1 MNLVEISEMLKGAPD
16 TYLTQHIQTP
26 DGSVPQYL
34 ALAELQRRQDM
45 RARFAQQNPQSTV
58 ADDATQG
65 IAAAGMAPPMAPPGA
80 PPEAP
85 PQGFAKGGEV
95 KDTTLDQI
103 MKSLGIRNLPS
114 EKAAH
119 EAAISRAQ
127 ARTRNFEDKMS
138 GQYREHMRNV
148 MRAQDADLSRARK
161 AMAPA
166 ENPALDQEFARQ
178 AAELSPEQVD
188 AGYQEFLERQRQ
200 RKIRDDAIP
209 GYPVGTDF
217 DKVFAPIPAG
227 YKEGGLIEQYIQRAG
242 KFESGN
248 NRNAKNPFSTA
259 SGRFQ
264 FIDSTRRRLD
274 KKYGFDPKDRS
285 DDAEA
290 ERMRVYTQETVD
302 ALESSN
308 IPVTGGTLYGGHF
321 LGQGGIRKFFDAY
334 RKDPNA
340 NVSEHFSAEIIKKN
354 PAIFNPRGGAPRTTL
369 AAVMEKFDKVGG
381 SGQRT
386 PMSDEDMNLGA
397 AVQVASRADRGDI
410 GPYEDMNMKQ
420 AAALAQLLEP
430 SKLARTPAPALSY
443 LQMQNSADQ
452 QMRSQMLEQLGIP
465 SGMTGPV
472 GFAGGGV
479 VKGYSGADGASSVA
493 VRGPGEYYR
502 YNPVT
507 GQLEVDP
514 NAPPYMPNM
523 MAVDRG
529 EVVPGFEYTDAELAR
544 QFGGGGKSIT
554 KDAKD
559 SISPRPKNYD
569 PMWGTAFLM
578 GAGDMPPDVATGS
591 AEKHR
596 EFLRSKKENKKE
608 KPDATPPGVKFGDRA
623 KDMLSIFNNKEPL
636 EEKYRKS
643 KKAAEGW
650 EEWRDEQLAVKNPMI
665 GKGDVPE
672 ALFEAGR
679 YVTTLAGAVPWSLN
693 KINQGANALES
704 RLFEN
709 NVSGSWDKKP
719 GPKPPSQ
726 FFYTPESAASTGG
739 NGILG
744 GVGINLPP
752 GAPAAPPSAEDVAA
766 ATQRLREEAGV
777 PAATAPSAPATTPPA
792 SKFDAFA
799 DQFLQELKDAKMSKE
814 EMRSNAL
821 LQAGLGMMAGTS
833 PHFFT
838 NVGQGAM
845 AGLQSYQQSKAQNQA
860 LASEAY
866 KNMMA
871 ARAFGLDERKVAA
884 SEREIASE
892 SAYRDE
898 MLKIN
903 KKRADDAIAKIAPN
917 GLSSAAT
924 NLLSQIVQ
932 SEMANVKDLGKSLTE
947 EQLAKLIMSRA
958 DMVRFAVGSQ
968 IDNVSDTEE

>member
-1 MNLVEISEMLKGAPD
+1 M
-16 TYLTQHIQTP
+16 
-26 DGSVPQYL
+26 
-34 ALAELQRRQDM
+34 
-45 RARFAQQNPQSTV
+45 
-58 ADDATQG
+58 
-65 IAAAGMAPPMAPPGA
+65 
-80 PPEAP
+80 
-85 PQGFAKGGEV
+85 
-95 KDTTLDQI
+95 
-103 MKSLGIRNLPS
+103 
-114 EKAAH
+114 
-119 EAAISRAQ
+119 
-127 ARTRNFEDKMS
+127 
-138 GQYREHMRNV
+138 
-148 MRAQDADLSRARK
+148 
-161 AMAPA
+161 
-166 ENPALDQEFARQ
+166 
-178 AAELSPEQVD
+178 
-188 AGYQEFLERQRQ
+188 
-200 RKIRDDAIP
+200 
-209 GYPVGTDF
+209 
-217 DKVFAPIPAG
+217 
-227 YKEGGLIEQYIQRAG
+227 IEQYIQRAG

-578 GAGDMPPDVATGS
+578 GAGDMPPDAVTGS

-608 KPDATPPGVKFGDRA
+608 APATKEKSASGGFFAGIAAEAEKNRSETLAKRLEAVNAQRAKENLRPLKSASEISFADEARLHESDRA
-623 KDMLSIFNNKEPL
+623 RFQKNAEDISNLPFLSDIPAI
-636 EEKYRKS
+636 R
-643 KKAAEGW
+643 
-650 EEWRDEQLAVKNPMI
+650 
-665 GKGDVPE
+665 
-672 ALFEAGR
+672 
-679 YVTTLAGAVPWSLN
+679 
-693 KINQGANALES
+693 ALEGVAGGIGRIPS
-704 RLFEN
+704 YVGALGTGVARDITNL
-709 NVSGSWDKKP
+709 VSLGFDPQYSAEFQAREKP
-719 GPKPPSQ
+719 GAKPPSQ

-744 GVGINLPP
+744 GVEINLPP

-766 ATQRLREEAGV
+766 ATQRLREGAGA
-777 PAATAPSAPATTPPA
+777 PAATAPSVPATTPPA

-903 KKRADDAIAKIAPN
+903 KRRTDEAIAKIAPK

-932 SEMANVKDLGKSLTE
+932 SEMTNVKDLGKSLTE